1 MHNHTYGGCL
11 TSEDVRMFIFDRT
24 IGDNDLLMDLN
35 FSEVEIQN
43 AMVRAARE
51 YASIPPYTS
60 TVNPGCLPSHT
71 NMFLDATA
79 AQLYISE
86 MSKLMRND
94 IDYNSGNVTTNL
106 VAKRIAHLKELYKL
120 HTERFTEAAK
130 SWKLTENINNGF
142 FNY

>member
-1 MHNHTYGGCL
+1 MSGCI
-11 TSEDVRMFIFDRT
+11 TPDDVRMYIFDRT
-24 IGDNDLLMDLN
+24 VEDNDLLLDLN
-35 FSEVEIQN
+35 FSEKDIQD

-60 TVNPGCLPSHT
+60 CVNPACLPSHT
-71 NMFLDATA
+71 NMFLDATV

-106 VAKRIAHLKELYKL
+106 VAKRIIHLKDMYKF
-120 HTERFTEAAK
+120 HNERFKEAAK
-130 SWKLTENINNGF
+130 NWKLTENVNQGF
-142 FNY
+142 FHY